1 LAKGKSDRPDRRR
14 ERQVMDLQVDNYPIN
29 LNYGQAGT
37 AAAPKPIAIKIE
49 NLTKRYG
56 ETLAVDR
63 LSLDVPAG
71 SLFGFLGP
79 NGAGKSTT
87 IGCLTGLI
95 DPTSGEISLLG
106 ERFSADSVELKRR
119 IGVMPE
125 GLALFDHLYAHEFL
139 AFSARMFQL
148 DEHTVRQRVEELL
161 TVLDLTSSY
170 RKRLAEFSTGMRKK
184 VAFAAAIIHRPEIL
198 FLDEPFESIDPA
210 GVAML
215 KDWLRRFV
223 AGGRTVFMTTH
234 VLETVERLCDDVA
247 IIKSGNVAWRGDV
260 AHLASGGK
268 LECDGQQFNTLEALF
283 LSLVG
288 EKYGK
293 LEWL

>member
-1 LAKGKSDRPDRRR
+1 METIIDAPQRETRRNEQGPGR
-14 ERQVMDLQVDNYPIN
+14 SVH
-29 LNYGQAGT
+29 G
-37 AAAPKPIAIKIE
+37 AAIRIE

-56 ETLAVDR
+56 QVVAVDD
-63 LSLDVPAG
+63 LSLSVPTG
-71 SLFGFLGP
+71 RLFGFLGP

-95 DPTSGEISLLG
+95 DPTSGAIKLLD
-106 ERFSADSVELKRR
+106 EPFTSDAIELKRR

-125 GLALFDHLYAHEFL
+125 GLALFDHLFAHEFL
-139 AFSARMFQL
+139 AFNARMYGL
-148 DEHTVRQRVEELL
+148 DEVTVRQRIEELL
-161 TVLDLTSSY
+161 TVLDLNHAH
-170 RKRLAEFSTGMRKK
+170 RKRLAEYSTGMRKK

-247 IIKSGNVAWRGDV
+247 IIKAGHIAWRGELGS
-260 AHLASGGK
+260 LAGGGT
-268 LECDGQQFNTLEALF
+268 LEHEGQQFSTLEALF
-283 LSLVG
+283 LHLVG
-288 EKYGK
+288 ERYEH

>member
-1 LAKGKSDRPDRRR
+1 
-14 ERQVMDLQVDNYPIN
+14 MDLTVDSYPIDSG
-29 LNYGQAGT
+29 YAGAT
-37 AAAPKPIAIKIE
+37 PSPQPIAISVE

-56 ETLAVDR
+56 EALAVDS
-63 LSLDVPAG
+63 LSLSVQAG

-87 IGCLTGLI
+87 IGCMTGLL
-95 DPTSGEISLLG
+95 DPTSGVIRLLG
-106 ERFSADSVELKRR
+106 EHFTSDSVELKRR

-139 AFSARMFQL
+139 AFNARMYQL
-148 DEHTVRQRVEELL
+148 DERTVRQRVEELL
-161 TVLDLTSSY
+161 TVLDLTGSY
-170 RKRLAEFSTGMRKK
+170 RKRLREFSTGMRKK
-184 VAFAAAIIHRPEIL
+184 IAFAAAIIHRPEIL

-223 AGGRTVFMTTH
+223 ADGRTVFMTTH

-247 IIKSGNVAWRGDV
+247 IIKSGRIAWRGNV
-260 AHLASGGK
+260 GRLAQGGA
-268 LECDGQQFNTLEALF
+268 LECDGRQFNTLEALF
-283 LSLVG
+283 LHLVG
-288 EKYGK
+288 EKHGR

>member
-1 LAKGKSDRPDRRR
+1 
-14 ERQVMDLQVDNYPIN
+14 MDSTVEIFSIDSVQTVTD
-29 LNYGQAGT
+29 GAQR
-37 AAAPKPIAIKIE
+37 PIAISAE

-56 ETLAVDR
+56 ELLAVDR
-63 LSLDVPAG
+63 LSLRVPAG
-71 SLFGFLGP
+71 RLFGFLGP

-95 DPTSGEISLLG
+95 DPTSGAVGLLG
-106 ERFSADSVELKRR
+106 ERFTTDSAELKRR

-139 AFSARMFQL
+139 SFNARMYGL
-148 DEHTVRQRVEELL
+148 DEQVVRERVEELL
-161 TVLDLTSSY
+161 TVMDLTSAY
-170 RKRLAEFSTGMRKK
+170 RKRLAEYSTGMRKK

-247 IIKSGNVAWRGDV
+247 IINAGRLAWRGDV
-260 AHLASGGK
+260 GRLANGGT
-268 LECDGQQFNTLEALF
+268 LECNGRQFNTLEALF
-283 LSLVG
+283 LHLVG
-288 EKYGK
+288 EKYGR
-293 LEWL
+293 LDWL

>member
-1 LAKGKSDRPDRRR
+1 
-14 ERQVMDLQVDNYPIN
+14 MDSTVETYPIN
-29 LNYGQAGT
+29 SGQSATG
-37 AAAPKPIAIKIE
+37 AAPRPAAISIE

-56 ETLAVDR
+56 ETLAVDQ

-71 SLFGFLGP
+71 RLFGFLGP

-95 DPTSGEISLLG
+95 DPTSGVIKLLG
-106 ERFSADSVELKRR
+106 EPFTTDSVELKRR

-139 AFSARMFQL
+139 AFSARMYNL
-148 DEHTVRQRVEELL
+148 DEQTVRQRVEELL
-161 TVLDLTSSY
+161 NVLDLTSTY

-184 VAFAAAIIHRPEIL
+184 IAFAAAIIHRPEIL

-247 IIKSGNVAWRGDV
+247 IIKSGRVAWRGDV
-260 AHLASGGK
+260 GRLANGGK
-268 LECDGQQFNTLEALF
+268 LECDGRQFNTLEALF
-283 LSLVG
+283 LHLVG

>member
-1 LAKGKSDRPDRRR
+1 
-14 ERQVMDLQVDNYPIN
+14 MDSTVETYPMDYN
-29 LNYGQAGT
+29 QAG
-37 AAAPKPIAIKIE
+37 AAPQPIAINIE
-49 NLTKRYG
+49 NLTKSYG
-56 ETLAVDR
+56 ETLAVDQ

-71 SLFGFLGP
+71 RLFGFLGP

-95 DPTSGEISLLG
+95 DPTAGAINLLG
-106 ERFSADSVELKRR
+106 ERFTPDSVELKLR

-139 AFSARMFQL
+139 AFSARMYRL
-148 DEHTVRQRVEELL
+148 DEQTVRRRVEELL
-161 TVLDLTSSY
+161 IALDLTSAY

-215 KDWLRRFV
+215 KDWLRKFV

-234 VLETVERLCDDVA
+234 ALETVERLCDDVA
-247 IIKSGNVAWRGDV
+247 IIKSGRVAWRGDV
-260 AHLASGGK
+260 GLLANGGK
-268 LECDGQQFNTLEALF
+268 LECDGWRFDTLEALF
-283 LSLVG
+283 LHLAG
-288 EKYGK
+288 EMRGK

>member
-1 LAKGKSDRPDRRR
+1 MTLTAETEIDSTASIQTSEAEKVIKASD
-14 ERQVMDLQVDNYPIN
+14 
-29 LNYGQAGT
+29 
-37 AAAPKPIAIKIE
+37 AAIRIE

-56 ETLAVDR
+56 ELAAVDH
-63 LSLDVPAG
+63 LSLLVPTG
-71 SLFGFLGP
+71 RMFGFLGP

-95 DPTSGEISLLG
+95 DPTSGRIELLG
-106 ERFSADSVELKRR
+106 EEFSSDSISLKQR

-139 AFSARMFQL
+139 SFNARMYGL
-148 DEHTVRQRVEELL
+148 DEATVKQRVEELL
-161 TVLDLTSSY
+161 TVMELTSAT
-170 RKRLAEFSTGMRKK
+170 RKRLADFSTGMRKK

-247 IIKSGNVAWRGDV
+247 IINSGKIAWRGDV
-260 AHLASGGK
+260 GKLSGGGK
-268 LECDGQQFNTLEALF
+268 LEHNGHQFDTLEALF
-283 LSLVG
+283 LHLVG
-288 EKYGK
+288 ERRTELG
-293 LEWL
+293 WL

>member
-1 LAKGKSDRPDRRR
+1 MTFSAETESISPATTNNKEVEQLRVVPGA
-14 ERQVMDLQVDNYPIN
+14 N
-29 LNYGQAGT
+29 
-37 AAAPKPIAIKIE
+37 AIRID

-56 ETLAVDR
+56 NLTAVDH
-63 LSLDVPAG
+63 LSLSVPTG
-71 SLFGFLGP
+71 RMFGFLGP

-95 DPTSGEISLLG
+95 DPTSGSIELLG
-106 ERFSADSVELKRR
+106 EEFTSDSISLKQR

-139 AFSARMFQL
+139 AFNSRMYGL
-148 DEHTVRQRVEELL
+148 DEKTVKARVEELL
-161 TVLDLTSSY
+161 NVMDLASAT
-170 RKRLAEFSTGMRKK
+170 RKRLADFSTGMRKK

-247 IIKSGNVAWRGDV
+247 IINAGKIAWQGDV
-260 AHLASGGK
+260 GKLSGGGK
-268 LECDGQQFNTLEALF
+268 LEYDGHQFNTLEALF
-283 LSLVG
+283 LNLVG
-288 EKYGK
+288 ERRGD
-293 LEWL
+293 LNWL

>member
-1 LAKGKSDRPDRRR
+1 MV
-14 ERQVMDLQVDNYPIN
+14 ETYPTDF
-29 LNYGQAGT
+29 GQAGA
-37 AAAPKPIAIKIE
+37 AAAPQPIAISIE
-49 NLTKRYG
+49 DLTKRYG
-56 ETLAVDR
+56 GTIAVDR
-63 LSLDVPAG
+63 LSLEVPAG
-71 SLFGFLGP
+71 RLFGFLGP

-95 DPTSGEISLLG
+95 DPTDGVINLLG
-106 ERFSADSVELKRR
+106 ERFTSDSVELKRR

-139 AFSARMFQL
+139 AFSARMYRL
-148 DEHTVRQRVEELL
+148 DEQTVRRRVEELL
-161 TVLDLTSSY
+161 TVLDLTSTH

-184 VAFAAAIIHRPEIL
+184 VAFAAAIIHRPDIL

-215 KDWLRRFV
+215 KDWLRSFV

-234 VLETVERLCDDVA
+234 ALETVERLCDDVA
-247 IIKSGNVAWRGDV
+247 IIKSGRVAWRGDV
-260 AHLASGGK
+260 GRLANGGK
-268 LECDGQQFNTLEALF
+268 LECDGRLFDTLEALF
-283 LSLVG
+283 LSVAG
-288 EKYGK
+288 EKHER

>member
-1 LAKGKSDRPDRRR
+1 MIEAVNIDLGNGLSEARR
-14 ERQVMDLQVDNYPIN
+14 
-29 LNYGQAGT
+29 T
-37 AAAPKPIAIKIE
+37 ASGFAVSIE

-56 ETLAVDR
+56 DLTAVDK
-63 LSLDVPAG
+63 LSLNVPKG

-95 DPTSGEISLLG
+95 DPTSGSIDLLG
-106 ERFSADSVELKRR
+106 ERFTSDNSDLKRR

-125 GLALFDHLYAHEFL
+125 GLAIFDQLYAHEFL
-139 AFSARMFQL
+139 AFNGRMYGL
-148 DEHTVRQRVEELL
+148 DEQTTQQRVEELL
-161 TVLDLTSSY
+161 KVLDLTSAH
-170 RKRLAEFSTGMRKK
+170 RKRLGQFSTGMRKK

-247 IIKSGNVAWRGDV
+247 IIKAGRVAWRGDV
-260 AHLASGGK
+260 GKLASGGT
-268 LECDGQQFNTLEALF
+268 LTCDDRQFATLEALF
-283 LSLVG
+283 LHLVG
-288 EKYGK
+288 ERYER

>member
-1 LAKGKSDRPDRRR
+1 
-14 ERQVMDLQVDNYPIN
+14 MDATVETHPMDF
-29 LNYGQAGT
+29 GQAG
-37 AAAPKPIAIKIE
+37 AAAPRPTAISIE
-49 NLTKRYG
+49 NLSKSYG
-56 ETLAVDR
+56 GTLAVDR
-63 LSLDVPAG
+63 LSLDVPSG
-71 SLFGFLGP
+71 RLFGFLGP

-95 DPTSGEISLLG
+95 DPTGGAIKLLG
-106 ERFSADSVELKRR
+106 EPFTSDSVELKRR

-139 AFSARMFQL
+139 AFNARMCQL
-148 DEHTVRQRVEELL
+148 DEPTVRQRVEELL
-161 TVLDLTSSY
+161 TALDLNMAS

-215 KDWLRRFV
+215 KDWLRSFV
-223 AGGRTVFMTTH
+223 AGGRTVFMSTH
-234 VLETVERLCDDVA
+234 ALETVERLCDDVA
-247 IIKSGNVAWRGDV
+247 IIKSGRLAWRGDV
-260 AHLASGGK
+260 GPLVAGGK
-268 LECDGQQFNTLEALF
+268 LDCDGREFDTLEALF
-283 LSLVG
+283 LHLVG
-288 EKYGK
+288 EMRGK

>member
-1 LAKGKSDRPDRRR
+1 MSESSEQATVARPW
-14 ERQVMDLQVDNYPIN
+14 E
-29 LNYGQAGT
+29 GG
-37 AAAPKPIAIKIE
+37 IAISLDR
-49 NLTKRYG
+49 LTKRYG
-56 ETLAVDR
+56 EFTAVNQLTLQ
-63 LSLDVPAG
+63 VPRG
-71 SLFGFLGP
+71 RLFGFLGP

-87 IGCLTGLI
+87 IGCLTGLL
-95 DPTSGEISLLG
+95 DPTSGRIELLG
-106 ERFSADSVELKRR
+106 EEFTSDAIALKRR

-125 GLALFDHLYAHEFL
+125 GLALFDQLYAHEFL
-139 AFSARMFQL
+139 AFTARMYGL
-148 DEHTVRQRVEELL
+148 DERVVRQRVEELL
-161 TVLDLTSSY
+161 GVLDLTSAV
-170 RKRLAEFSTGMRKK
+170 RKRLADYSTGMRKK

-247 IIKSGNVAWRGDV
+247 IIKGGQLAWRGEIEGIG
-260 AHLASGGK
+260 AGGT
-268 LECDGQQFNTLEALF
+268 LECDGRQFHTLEALF
-283 LSLVG
+283 LHLVG
-288 EKYGK
+288 ERYNR

>member
-1 LAKGKSDRPDRRR
+1 
-14 ERQVMDLQVDNYPIN
+14 MDSTVEIFSIDSV
-29 LNYGQAGT
+29 QAVT
-37 AAAPKPIAIKIE
+37 DDAQRPIAVSIE

-56 ETLAVDR
+56 ELLAVDQ
-63 LSLDVPAG
+63 LSLRVPAG
-71 SLFGFLGP
+71 RLFGFLGP

-95 DPTSGEISLLG
+95 DPTSGAIRLLG
-106 ERFSADSVELKRR
+106 EQFTTDSADLKRR

-125 GLALFDHLYAHEFL
+125 GLALFDHLFAHEFL
-139 AFSARMFQL
+139 SFNARMYGL
-148 DEHTVRQRVEELL
+148 DEQVVRDRVEELL
-161 TVLDLTSSY
+161 TVMDLTSAY
-170 RKRLAEFSTGMRKK
+170 RKRLAEYSTGMRKK

-247 IIKSGNVAWRGDV
+247 IINAGRLAWRGDV
-260 AHLASGGK
+260 GRLANGGT
-268 LECDGQQFNTLEALF
+268 LECNGRQFNTLEALF

-288 EKYGK
+288 EKYGR
-293 LEWL
+293 LDWL

>member
-1 LAKGKSDRPDRRR
+1 MNPEIETYS
-14 ERQVMDLQVDNYPIN
+14 MDF
-29 LNYGQAGT
+29 GQAET
-37 AAAPKPIAIKIE
+37 AAPQPIAISIE
-49 NLTKRYG
+49 NLTKSYG
-56 ETLAVDR
+56 GTLAVNQ

-71 SLFGFLGP
+71 RLFGFLGP

-95 DPTSGEISLLG
+95 DPTDGVINLLG
-106 ERFSADSVELKRR
+106 ERFTPDSVELKRR

-139 AFSARMFQL
+139 AFSARMCQL
-148 DEHTVRQRVEELL
+148 DEQTVRRRVEELL
-161 TVLDLTSSY
+161 TALDLNLAS

-215 KDWLRRFV
+215 KDWLRSFV
-223 AGGRTVFMTTH
+223 AGGRTVFMSTH
-234 VLETVERLCDDVA
+234 ALETVERLCDDVA
-247 IIKSGNVAWRGDV
+247 IIKSGRLAWRGDV
-260 AHLASGGK
+260 GPLGAGGK
-268 LECDGQQFNTLEALF
+268 LECDGRRFDTLEALF
-283 LSLVG
+283 LHLVG
-288 EKYGK
+288 EMRGK

>member
-1 LAKGKSDRPDRRR
+1 
-14 ERQVMDLQVDNYPIN
+14 MDSTVETYPIDA
-29 LNYGQAGT
+29 GQTG
-37 AAAPKPIAIKIE
+37 AAVAPLPAAISIE

-56 ETLAVDR
+56 ETLAVDQ
-63 LSLDVPAG
+63 LSLSVPAG
-71 SLFGFLGP
+71 RLFGFLGP

-95 DPTSGEISLLG
+95 DPTSGAIRLLG
-106 ERFSADSVELKRR
+106 EQFTADSIELKRR

-139 AFSARMFQL
+139 AFSARMYQL
-148 DEHTVRQRVEELL
+148 DEQAVRRSVEELL
-161 TVLDLTSSY
+161 TVLDLTSAY

-184 VAFAAAIIHRPEIL
+184 IAFAAAIIHRPEIL

-247 IIKSGNVAWRGDV
+247 IIKSGRVAWRGDV
-260 AHLASGGK
+260 GQLASGGK
-268 LECDGQQFNTLEALF
+268 LECDGRQFNTLEALF
-283 LSLVG
+283 LHLAG

>member
-1 LAKGKSDRPDRRR
+1 MDSTVEIFSIDSVQTATDDA
-14 ERQVMDLQVDNYPIN
+14 ER
-29 LNYGQAGT
+29 
-37 AAAPKPIAIKIE
+37 PIAISVE

-56 ETLAVDR
+56 ELLAVDR
-63 LSLDVPAG
+63 LTLRVPAG
-71 SLFGFLGP
+71 RLFGFLGP

-95 DPTSGEISLLG
+95 DPTSGAIRLLG
-106 ERFSADSVELKRR
+106 DRFTTDSAELKQR

-125 GLALFDHLYAHEFL
+125 GLALFDHLFAHEFL
-139 AFSARMFQL
+139 TFNARMYGL
-148 DEHTVRQRVEELL
+148 DEQVVRERVEELL
-161 TVLDLTSSY
+161 TVMDLTSAY
-170 RKRLAEFSTGMRKK
+170 RKRLAEYSTGMRKK

-223 AGGRTVFMTTH
+223 SGGRTVFMTTH

-247 IIKSGNVAWRGDV
+247 IINAGRLAWRGDV
-260 AHLASGGK
+260 GRLANGGT
-268 LECDGQQFNTLEALF
+268 LECNGRQFNTLEALF
-283 LSLVG
+283 LHLVG
-288 EKYGK
+288 EKYGR
-293 LEWL
+293 LDWL

>member
-1 LAKGKSDRPDRRR
+1 MTPSVEAQIVPSIQTQ
-14 ERQVMDLQVDNYPIN
+14 ESNAE
-29 LNYGQAGT
+29 QAT
-37 AAAPKPIAIKIE
+37 TIAVRIE

-56 ETLAVDR
+56 NLTAVDN
-63 LSLDVPAG
+63 LSLNVPTG
-71 SLFGFLGP
+71 RMFGFLGP

-87 IGCLTGLI
+87 IGCLTGLM
-95 DPTSGEISLLG
+95 DPTSGKIELLG
-106 ERFSADSVELKRR
+106 EAFTSDSVELKRR

-139 AFSARMFQL
+139 TFNARMYGL
-148 DEHTVRQRVEELL
+148 DEATVKQRVAELL
-161 TVLDLTSSY
+161 AVMDLASAT

-184 VAFAAAIIHRPEIL
+184 VAFAASIIHRPEIL

-247 IIKSGNVAWRGDV
+247 IIKAGKIAWRGDV
-260 AHLASGGK
+260 GQLSVGGK
-268 LECDGQQFNTLEALF
+268 VESDGQRFNTLEALF
-283 LSLVG
+283 LHLVG
-288 EKYGK
+288 EQHKE

>member
-1 LAKGKSDRPDRRR
+1 
-14 ERQVMDLQVDNYPIN
+14 MDSTAPTQLHDADAP
-29 LNYGQAGT
+29 
-37 AAAPKPIAIKIE
+37 AAARPTAIGVE
-49 NLTKRYG
+49 QLTKRYADV
-56 ETLAVDR
+56 LAVDR
-63 LSLDVPAG
+63 LSLDVPTG
-71 SLFGFLGP
+71 SMFGFLGP

-95 DPTSGEISLLG
+95 DPTSGAIRLLG
-106 ERFSADSVELKRR
+106 EPFSPDAIEIKRR

-125 GLALFDHLYAHEFL
+125 GLALFDHLRAHEFL
-139 AFSARMFQL
+139 AFNARMYGL
-148 DEHTVRQRVEELL
+148 DEATIRTRVEELIN
-161 TVLDLTSSY
+161 VMDLTSSH
-170 RKRLAEFSTGMRKK
+170 RKRLAEYSTGMRKK

-247 IIKSGNVAWRGDV
+247 IIKAGRIAWRGDV
-260 AHLASGGK
+260 GQLANGGA
-268 LECDGQQFNTLEALF
+268 LECDDQKFTTLESLF
-283 LSLVG
+283 LHLVG
-288 EKYGK
+288 GRYEQ
-293 LEWL
+293 LNWL

>member
-1 LAKGKSDRPDRRR
+1 MSSIIETPNIEAGLGQSGTGTMGRGFAIEISDLTKSYGQLRA
-14 ERQVMDLQVDNYPIN
+14 VDN
-29 LNYGQAGT
+29 
-37 AAAPKPIAIKIE
+37 
-49 NLTKRYG
+49 
-56 ETLAVDR
+56 
-63 LSLDVPAG
+63 LSLNIPAG
-71 SLFGFLGP
+71 RLFGFLGP

-95 DPTSGEISLLG
+95 DPTSGTINLLG
-106 ERFSADSVELKRR
+106 ERFTSDSIELKRR

-139 AFSARMFQL
+139 AFNARIYGL
-148 DEHTVRQRVEELL
+148 DEQTVRQRVEELL
-161 TVLDLTSSY
+161 SVMDLNSAM
-170 RKRLAEFSTGMRKK
+170 RQRLAEFSTGMRKK

-215 KDWLRRFV
+215 KDWLRGYV

-247 IIKSGNVAWRGDV
+247 IIKTGRIVWRGDLGS
-260 AHLASGGK
+260 LARGGSIDY
-268 LECDGQQFNTLEALF
+268 EGRQFSTLEALF
-283 LSLVG
+283 LHLVG
-288 EKYGK
+288 ERYER

>member
-1 LAKGKSDRPDRRR
+1 METTIEATKIRAGHNESGPGKPVRGSA
-14 ERQVMDLQVDNYPIN
+14 VS
-29 LNYGQAGT
+29 
-37 AAAPKPIAIKIE
+37 IE

-56 ETLAVDR
+56 DVTAVDG
-63 LSLDVPAG
+63 LSLCVQTG
-71 SLFGFLGP
+71 RLFGFLGP

-95 DPTSGEISLLG
+95 DPTSGAINLLG
-106 ERFSADSVELKRR
+106 EPFSSDAIELKRR

-139 AFSARMFQL
+139 AFNARMYGL
-148 DEHTVRQRVEELL
+148 DEPTVRQRIEELL
-161 TVLDLTSSY
+161 TVLDLASAN
-170 RKRLAEFSTGMRKK
+170 RKRLGEFSTGMRKK

-247 IIKSGNVAWRGDV
+247 IIKAGHIAWRGE
-260 AHLASGGK
+260 LASLANGGT
-268 LECDGQQFNTLEALF
+268 LEYGGQQFNTLEALF
-283 LSLVG
+283 LELVG
-288 EKYGK
+288 ERYEH